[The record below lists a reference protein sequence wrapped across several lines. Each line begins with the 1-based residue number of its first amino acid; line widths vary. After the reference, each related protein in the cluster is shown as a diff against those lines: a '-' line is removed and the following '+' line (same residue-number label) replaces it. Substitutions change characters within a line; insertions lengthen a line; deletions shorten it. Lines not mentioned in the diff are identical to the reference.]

1 MRTNRSAI
9 EFAFGARTGDF
20 DDPDALAAEDLIKG
34 AAVLAVAVANQEADA
49 LVGEVEAEVPRLLG
63 HPLAARIGCAAREPD
78 AAALVSDEEEHK
90 EAPQENRLDRAEI
103 AGDDAGGL
111 SLQELA
117 PTRTAAPRRR
127 LKAQACEQTPDA
139 GR

>member
-1 MRTNRSAI
+1 
-9 EFAFGARTGDF
+9 
-20 DDPDALAAEDLIKG
+20 
-34 AAVLAVAVANQEADA
+34 
-49 LVGEVEAEVPRLLG
+49 
-63 HPLAARIGCAAREPD
+63 
-78 AAALVSDEEEHK
+78 VSDEEEHK
-90 EAPQENRLDRAEI
+90 EAPQENRLDREEI

-127 LKAQACEQTPDA
+127 LKACEQTPDA